1 MFTGMVI
8 YLARIFGFYS
18 WIKLSHFITLTTTRK
33 KYCSAENTVHYYG
46 DFQKVLRS
54 DVFRDPPVFND
65 FLVLYYTEFG
75 NYFDHIAHSKS
86 SKRQHIRV
94 QQPLKHTNTGLKYF

>member
-1 MFTGMVI
+1 MYTGSM
-8 YLARIFGFYS
+8 LFC
-18 WIKLSHFITLTTTRK
+18 TPDNCRK
-33 KYCSAENTVHYYG
+33 PQVQMGTHPV
-46 DFQKVLRS
+46 
-54 DVFRDPPVFND
+54 PVFNEL
-65 FLVLYYTEFG
+65 LVLYYTEFG